1 MRTCFYLE
9 NKILKLKCLRT
20 TTILSSDIVYQ
31 TFLHSFLRESKSS
44 LIITCKT
51 TNSLSLLTQQQ
62 YAKTFPLTFLP
73 QHSGPFP
80 EAPAQPFCLKSQLL
94 NTSICFVSF
103 ISGSLI
109 CLGWSV
115 FHFKGIF
122 QHLLSPGR
130 PLTLMVSPGRAGG
143 SGEGAC

>member
-1 MRTCFYLE
+1 ME
-9 NKILKLKCLRT
+9 NNDYDND
-20 TTILSSDIVYQ
+20 SSQGRQLY
-31 TFLHSFLRESKSS
+31 
-44 LIITCKT
+44 
-51 TNSLSLLTQQQ
+51 NLSLHFL
-62 YAKTFPLTFLP
+62 PLSVPGPPSRDLESPHLPSLCPLQMSSAPPLSPPANTWPLALLYTFLP